1 MKNIAEM
8 LEPISHKEEML
19 YLPPSQHELEN
30 KDMPQ

>member
-19 YLPPSQHELEN
+19 YLPPNQYELIS
-30 KDMPQ
+30 KDMP